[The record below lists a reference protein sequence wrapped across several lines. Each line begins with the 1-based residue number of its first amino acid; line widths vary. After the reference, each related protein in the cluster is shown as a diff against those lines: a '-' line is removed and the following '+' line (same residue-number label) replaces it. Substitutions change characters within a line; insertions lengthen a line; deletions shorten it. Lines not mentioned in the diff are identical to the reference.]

1 MMPSVCV
8 VICEGAY
15 SSLGAFSEEEVY
27 QKCMKVSK
35 SKGHRVD
42 GQEIRMLVVDESDTV
57 DNLESLMA
65 QEFTDVISN
74 HAENVLMDSDYD
86 EEDEDSEEPT
96 EDEDGDPLNEFLP
109 AHLTVF
115 IIGTPSYL
123 AHISELIAQTS
134 HETYVFQFNATKQKW
149 ID

>member
-1 MMPSVCV
+1 MPSVCV
-8 VICEGAY
+8 VIHKGDY
-15 SSLGAFSEEEVY
+15 SSLGVSSEEVY
-27 QKCMKVSK
+27 QKCMEVSK
-35 SKGHRVD
+35 RKGHRVD
-42 GQEIRMLVVDESDTV
+42 DQAIRTLVVEDESYTV
-57 DNLESLMA
+57 DKLESLL
-65 QEFTDVISN
+65 ERKFTDVISN
-74 HAENVLMDSDYD
+74 HAEDVLMNSDYD
-86 EEDEDSEEPT
+86 EDDEESEEPT